1 MEDNNNNNQSNY
13 MGTPVYDAAPP
24 QNYGGGG
31 YNNQNYNGDP
41 NFAPII
47 SIGEWMVT
55 LIVLAIPVVGIVMY
69 FVWAFGDS
77 TNPSKKNFCK
87 AGLIFAL
94 ISVVL
99 SIIFATTCGLAI
111 GMMSHSMRY

>member
-1 MEDNNNNNQSNY
+1 MEDNNNYNNQSNY
-13 MGTPVYDAAPP
+13 NGAPVYNAPPPP
-24 QNYGGGG
+24 QNYGGG
-31 YNNQNYNGDP
+31 YNSNNNEQL
-41 NFAPII
+41 APVL

-77 TNPSKKNFCK
+77 TNPSKKNFCR

-94 ISVVL
+94 IGIVL
-99 SIIFATTCGLAI
+99 SIIFATTCGIITASL
-111 GMMSHSMRY
+111 MRDLRYY